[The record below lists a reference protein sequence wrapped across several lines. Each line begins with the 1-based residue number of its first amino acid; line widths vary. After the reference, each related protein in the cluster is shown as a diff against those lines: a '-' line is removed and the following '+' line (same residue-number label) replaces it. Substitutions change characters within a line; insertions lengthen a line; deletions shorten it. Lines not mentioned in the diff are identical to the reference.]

1 MTKTKRL
8 TFTYEFKKEAVR
20 LMETSGRTLP
30 QVAKDLRVGLSS
42 LSRWK
47 QQLHDADLMGGPH
60 QVVTKDWPVCVRK
73 TKFCGWNVR
82 Y

>member
-30 QVAKDLRVGLSS
+30 
-42 LSRWK
+42 
-47 QQLHDADLMGGPH
+47 
-60 QVVTKDWPVCVRK
+60 
-73 TKFCGWNVR
+73 
-82 Y
+82 